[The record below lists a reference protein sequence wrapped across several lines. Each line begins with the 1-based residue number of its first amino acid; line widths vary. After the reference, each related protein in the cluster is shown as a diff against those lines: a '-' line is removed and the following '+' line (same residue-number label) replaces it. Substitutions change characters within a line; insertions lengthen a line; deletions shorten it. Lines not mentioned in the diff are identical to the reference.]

1 MPLGGEWTT
10 RRRTITQA
18 DLIAF
23 VGISGDYNPLYTD
36 AEHAR
41 SGPYGEPVVPGTLVA
56 AMTTGLGAI
65 DVPVPAT
72 VGMVG
77 MTWRFLRPVRPGD
90 TIRARWRLNRKRP
103 VENPRWGLAVW
114 QIEVE
119 NQRSE
124 TVAAAEIT
132 RLVSRRE
139 QPPEPARP
147 GKNRRRR
154 RKVAAEPV
162 ANHELPPKP
171 TPGPLVEPVTK
182 PGPMAPELQPAAEP
196 QVAEP
201 PNGTPSR
208 RRRRSGRPRPEVPT
222 EQAVT
227 EPAATMAADL
237 PEAYPG
243 PAVEPPQP
251 PAMPPTTA
259 VRPTSETPPP
269 TSLPLSTPVPP
280 PAPAPPA
287 APSPRRRRRRP
298 PAIRET
304 AEAPPPAAPP
314 ERPAL
319 EPVDPAAVPSGAP
332 SRRRRRS
339 RQLADQAQ
347 LELSEPDPH
356 ALAPKP
362 AGQSEP
368 APTHDVEAEPTHDGG
383 AEPTHDRG
391 AESLENAV
399 SAGGLAGVLRR
410 LRGGG
415 QDHQ

>member
-18 DLIAF
+18 DLTAF

-41 SGPYGEPVVPGTLVA
+41 GGPYGEPVVPGTLVA

-139 QPPEPARP
+139 QPAEPARP
-147 GKNRRRR
+147 SKNRRRR
-154 RKVAAEPV
+154 RRAAAEPV

-171 TPGPLVEPVTK
+171 TPGPLVEPAIK
-182 PGPMAPELQPAAEP
+182 PGPEAPELQPAAEP
-196 QVAEP
+196 QLAEP
-201 PNGTPSR
+201 PNGAPSR
-208 RRRRSGRPRPEVPT
+208 RRRRSGRPRPEVPA
-222 EQAVT
+222 EQAGA
-227 EPAATMAADL
+227 EPVATAAPVL
-237 PEAYPG
+237 PDAHPG
-243 PAVEPPQP
+243 PFVEPPQP
-251 PAMPPTTA
+251 PAVPTA
-259 VRPTSETPPP
+259 
-269 TSLPLSTPVPP
+269 LPV
-280 PAPAPPA
+280 APAALASPA
-287 APSPRRRRRRP
+287 APSPPAVPSQRRRRRRP
-298 PAIRET
+298 AAARET
-304 AEAPPPAAPP
+304 GEPAQTPEPTPQAAVQVERAVWESPSEPVAPAAPP
-314 ERPAL
+314 A
-319 EPVDPAAVPSGAP
+319 
-332 SRRRRRS
+332 RRRRRPRS
-339 RQLADQAQ
+339 VADQV
-347 LELSEPDPH
+347 ELALREPEPS
-356 ALAPKP
+356 AVTPEP
-362 AGQSEP
+362 AGESAP
-368 APTHDVEAEPTHDGG
+368 APTHDAERAPTHDIEAEPTRDAE
-383 AEPTHDRG
+383 AEPTRDAE
-391 AESLENAV
+391 AESLENGG
-399 SAGGLAGVLRR
+399 SAGGLASVLRR
-410 LRGGG
+410 LRGG
-415 QDHQ
+415 